1 MARTKDGW
9 ESREGASSCRGRPA
23 PTSGPAELG
32 ETEEGLGPGLRLS
45 LAERGTE
52 AGRFP
57 EPVPTA
63 GAGHSQ
69 EQRGAQAVLAEQAA
83 VAVVAAGG
91 EVLEDAVAADP
102 HGQLAG
108 GAVQRLHHRLLLL
121 PAAPFQ
127 EVPLHRQLRE
137 LGRVVVQRLLL
148 PTHGGG
154 RPRPEPEPEGAPP
167 APPPRRCLAAGRYG
181 GGSRQL
187 WRGTGPA
194 PCPTPGGGTN
204 GLPGQRGELSSAPP
218 AAAIPPTSS
227 TGEPSPLCPAR
238 GWRDGAREKRPP
250 WKLARVA
257 ELSETPEGP
266 TESRARNRATARSPV
281 PGESVQKRGRYPFLP
296 PRSFYLDKNV
306 RKRTE
311 TAFSLPLEAECM
323 RKKTAGRAPRSLP
336 GASRSVSARWQT
348 CPCAAGSTSPHTAR
362 LVSLISITAN

>member
-57 EPVPTA
+57 QPVATA
-63 GAGHSQ
+63 GVGHSQ

-108 GAVQRLHHRLLLL
+108 GAVQRLHHRRRRLVL

-154 RPRPEPEPEGAPP
+154 GPRPEPEPEGARPL
-167 APPPRRCLAAGRYG
+167 PPRPRCLAAGRSG
-181 GGSRQL
+181 GGNRPL

-194 PCPTPGGGTN
+194 PGPTPGEGTN
-204 GLPGQRGELSSAPP
+204 GLPGQRGELSSA
-218 AAAIPPTSS
+218 
-227 TGEPSPLCPAR
+227 
-238 GWRDGAREKRPP
+238 RPP
-250 WKLARVA
+250 QLLYGRALAP
-257 ELSETPEGP
+257 LPSEGRGSGE
-266 TESRARNRATARSPV
+266 ASPV
-281 PGESVQKRGRYPFLP
+281 EAGAGGRAQRDPEKSDREPRQEPRYSLATRTGGKRGEKGPLSLLAAPLLLPRQKCTGVHGNCFLAP
-296 PRSFYLDKNV
+296 LRSGAHEEKNSRESPEQSPRGIPQ
-306 RKRTE
+306 R
-311 TAFSLPLEAECM
+311 FSTPANLALCC
-323 RKKTAGRAPRSLP
+323 RLYRS
-336 GASRSVSARWQT
+336 SHSKVS
-348 CPCAAGSTSPHTAR
+348 
-362 LVSLISITAN
+362 